1 MRKAWIS
8 QFQTFKQ
15 QEVRFSTLQ
24 SQHFISSVE
33 SKVKIVV
40 GTFCFHTH
48 AHSHTDTPFT
58 SAIPASNSKQ
68 IITSL
73 TMGGVIF
80 VSSFVSFHII

>member
-15 QEVRFSTLQ
+15 QEVRFAALH

-40 GTFCFHTH
+40 GIFCFHTH
-48 AHSHTDTPFT
+48 TLTHRHCSSLQVFLPQTQ
-58 SAIPASNSKQ
+58 SK
-68 IITSL
+68 
-73 TMGGVIF
+73 
-80 VSSFVSFHII
+80 

>member
-40 GTFCFHTH
+40 GIFCFHTLT
-48 AHSHTDTPFT
+48 HTDTLFT
-58 SAIPASNSKQ
+58 SGIPASNSKR
-68 IITSL
+68 IITYL

-80 VSSFVSFHII
+80 VTGLVSSHII